1 MQVSLQKKNDTEAT
15 ISVKVTPEDYQA
27 QVAQKIREHSKKAQL
42 KGFRP
47 GNIPATVIKHMY
59 GQAILQEVIEKLVKE
74 ALTNYIQQEALAM
87 VGELAPKEL
96 EDIDWATQSDFAF
109 DYDIGMAGPFSY
121 TLSEALR
128 VKGYK
133 IDGVS
138 DKAIDDCIT
147 KLRHRHGESIRVDK
161 SEQGDAVE
169 GTLRCAAQSFES
181 LQVIYTDKLN
191 PKAQQYFVGV
201 QEQQT
206 ITFNAKEVFDA
217 YPEAYI
223 GGEEL
228 QKIMEA
234 DEQVE
239 FTVAEIRREMPTAL
253 DQSFFDAVF
262 PRASISTE
270 AAFRQL
276 LSEKMLQEKQVEA
289 DIKLDA
295 AIKEAL
301 LGQTAIALPDDFLKQ
316 WITQKLAISQEAL
329 EKRYPND
336 AQEVRWS
343 VLKDRLRQDFDGLA
357 VTFDDVVTVV
367 RQRFIA
373 PSAGAEALSE
383 SAEKEMAQ
391 NFLQQIGSAG
401 YQRLYEQ
408 VSDQKVFDLVK
419 DKITI
424 DLQTVSAEKFDEIID
439 H

>member
-47 GNIPATVIKHMY
+47 GNIPATVIKRMY

-74 ALTNYIQQEALAM
+74 ALTNYIQQEALVL
-87 VGELAPKEL
+87 VGELVPREL
-96 EDIDWATQSDFAF
+96 EDIDWATQSDFSF
-109 DYDIGMAGPFSY
+109 DYGIGMAGPFSY
-121 TLSEALR
+121 TLSEALC

-138 DKAIDDCIT
+138 DKAVDDWIT
-147 KLRHRHGESIRVDK
+147 RLRYRHGESIRVDK

-169 GTLRCAAQSFES
+169 GTLRCAAQGFES
-181 LQVIYTDKLN
+181 FQVIYTDKLN

-217 YPEAYI
+217 YSEAYI
-223 GGEEL
+223 GDEEL
-228 QKIMEA
+228 QKIMRA

-239 FTVAEIRREMPTAL
+239 FTVAEIRREMPAAL

-270 AAFRQL
+270 AAFRQR
-276 LSEKMLQEKQVEA
+276 LSEKILQAKQVEA

-301 LGQTAIALPDDFLKQ
+301 LDQTAIALPDDFLKQ

-343 VLKDRLRQDFDGLA
+343 ALKRRLRQDFDGLA
-357 VTFDDVVTVV
+357 VTSDDVVTAAMEIFVS
-367 RQRFIA
+367 

-419 DKITI
+419 
-424 DLQTVSAEKFDEIID
+424 
-439 H
+439 